1 MANIYLSAN
10 IDDDEATVLQLE
22 VKTAIE
28 IAKYIHAR
36 FPNNQTAAAKSL
48 GLSQGEISALLSANL
63 KRFSLERLIKI
74 ARRAGLH
81 LVLDMGESA
90 HTASVQRPLRSE
102 ISTKRAPVAPLQE
115 FLVYEAVVE
124 PTLAQGETDRAVK
137 WLF

>member
-1 MANIYLSAN
+1 MPNIYLSAN

-36 FPNNQTAAAKSL
+36 FPNNQTAAAKNL
-48 GLSQGEISALLSANL
+48 GLSQGEVSALLSANL
-63 KRFSLERLIKI
+63 KRFSLERLVKI

-81 LVLDMGESA
+81 LVLDMGASA
-90 HTASVQRPLRSE
+90 HTASVQRPLRPAS
-102 ISTKRAPVAPLQE
+102 STTRAPAAPLQE
-115 FLVYEAVVE
+115 LLVYDAIVE
-124 PTLAQGETDRAVK
+124 PSPAQGETDRVVQ